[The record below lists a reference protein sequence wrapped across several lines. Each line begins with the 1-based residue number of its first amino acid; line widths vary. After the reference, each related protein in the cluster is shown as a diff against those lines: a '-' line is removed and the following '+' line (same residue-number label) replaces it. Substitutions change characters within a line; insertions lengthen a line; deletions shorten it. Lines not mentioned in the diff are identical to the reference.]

1 MFERF
6 GEFDSAEEI
15 NLTAEGLKTEGDME
29 SLLVLAEENGIDKED
44 AKDYWDGYTDT
55 LTTPLAAAL
64 GKIDV
69 ECKELKPKQIMIDWA
84 DYIRSQCMEHDDMQ
98 AAVRKKGKS
107 IKGCIGKLLEWSFN
121 NQIPVDKDILKAAK
135 VSAGRVTLGIPGM
148 GEAKKIIKKYYT
160 EAK

>member
-29 SLLVLAEENGIDKED
+29 SLLVLAQEHGIKKKDEQDKKNG
-44 AKDYWDGYTDT
+44 
-55 LTTPLAAAL
+55 AAL

-69 ECKELKPKQIMIDWA
+69 EGKDLKPKQIMTDWV

>member
-6 GEFDSAEEI
+6 GEFDSAEEL

-55 LTTPLAAAL
+55 LTTPLGAAL
-64 GKIDV
+64 GKIDM
-69 ECKELKPKQIMIDWA
+69 ECKDLKPKQIMTDWV

-98 AAVRKKGKS
+98 AAILRRSWRHYWKVTT
-107 IKGCIGKLLEWSFN
+107 SFS
-121 NQIPVDKDILKAAK
+121 VW
-135 VSAGRVTLGIPGM
+135 M
-148 GEAKKIIKKYYT
+148 KI
-160 EAK
+160 

>member
-6 GEFDSAEEI
+6 GEFDSAEEL

-29 SLLVLAEENGIDKED
+29 SLLALAEENGIDKED

-55 LTTPLAAAL
+55 LTTPLGAAL

-69 ECKELKPKQIMIDWA
+69 ECKDLKPKQIMTDWV

-98 AAVRKKGKS
+98 TAVRNQGKS
-107 IKGCIGKLLEWSFN
+107 IKECIGKLLEWSFK
-121 NQIPVDKDILKAAK
+121 NQIPVDKEILSAAK
-135 VSAGRVTLGIPGM
+135 INAGRVTLGIPGM

-160 EAK
+160 EV

>member
-6 GEFDSAEEI
+6 GEFDSAEEL

-29 SLLVLAEENGIDKED
+29 SLLELAEENGIDKEE

-84 DYIRSQCMEHDDMQ
+84 DYIESQCMENEEM
-98 AAVRKKGKS
+98 AVAVRKKGKS

-135 VSAGRVTLGIPGM
+135 VNASRVTLGIPGM
-148 GEAKKIIKKYYT
+148 GEAKKIIKSYYT

>member
-29 SLLVLAEENGIDKED
+29 SLLVLAEDGIDKED
-44 AKDYWDGYTDT
+44 AKDYWNGYTDT
-55 LTTPLAAAL
+55 LTTPLGAAL

-69 ECKELKPKQIMIDWA
+69 ECKDLKPKQIMTDWV